1 MKKYIIRH
9 KISADFI
16 AEAIVN
22 EDEIDTEI
30 NDLKE
35 YKKPNSKFEYTMVK
49 GTETVTQT
57 TTNYMTR
64 SLTTAVKNELAT
76 NDIRPVHL
84 ILLASA
90 LLLI

>member
-9 KISADFI
+9 KITADFI

-22 EDEIDTEI
+22 EDQIDTKN

-35 YKKPNSKFEYTMVK
+35 YNKPNSKFNFIMLK

-57 TTNYMTR
+57 NY
-64 SLTTAVKNELAT
+64 ELYDEKS
-76 NDIRPVHL
+76 NDNIKE
-84 ILLASA
+84 
-90 LLLI
+90 